1 MSDAPRWS
9 YSVFSET
16 AVCEGFKPYL
26 SYGIKADRLLPSGPE
41 FVCAVHDMSPDL
53 AFLHFLINR
62 FNALQLDPCQ
72 LTEVITDFLSF

>member
-1 MSDAPRWS
+1 MSDTPRWS

-16 AVCEGFKPYL
+16 AVCEDLEPYL
-26 SYGIKADRLLPSGPE
+26 SYGIKADRLLSSGPE
-41 FVCAVHDMSPDL
+41 LVCTVHDVSPDP
-53 AFLHFLINR
+53 AFLHFLIDR